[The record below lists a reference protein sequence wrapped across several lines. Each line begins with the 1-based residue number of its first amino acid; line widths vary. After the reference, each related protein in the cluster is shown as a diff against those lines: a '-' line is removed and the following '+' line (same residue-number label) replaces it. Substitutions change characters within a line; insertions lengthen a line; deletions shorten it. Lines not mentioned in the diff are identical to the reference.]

1 MKKLQVLDFSIM
13 DFEELPSSLNSLV
26 NIRTLRLDGCYELKD
41 ITGIGKLTK
50 LQVHSL
56 AGSGI
61 QGLPD
66 EMVQLSNLRL
76 LNLNNCEKL
85 KVIPRII
92 LSSLSRLE
100 CLDMTGCSNSQW
112 AVVKGDHSN
121 ANACLSDLNNL
132 SCLTTLSITIPYAEL
147 LPKDI
152 LFDNLTRYA
161 ILIGNSRGFR
171 TNKALKLH
179 KVNRGLDFGD
189 GIIKLLERSEVLV
202 F

>member
-1 MKKLQVLDFSIM
+1 MLVCPELHFFLLHIDKYSLNIPSTFFQGMKKLQLLDLSRM

-26 NIRTLRLDGCYELKD
+26 NIRTLHLDGCYELKD

-50 LQVHSL
+50 LQVLSL

-92 LSSLSRLE
+92 LSSLSRL
-100 CLDMTGCSNSQW
+100 
-112 AVVKGDHSN
+112 
-121 ANACLSDLNNL
+121 
-132 SCLTTLSITIPYAEL
+132 
-147 LPKDI
+147 
-152 LFDNLTRYA
+152 
-161 ILIGNSRGFR
+161 
-171 TNKALKLH
+171 
-179 KVNRGLDFGD
+179 
-189 GIIKLLERSEVLV
+189 
-202 F
+202 